1 MTINTITNTKF
12 FTVNSPLK
20 VGIVGTG
27 YAAQRRA
34 EAIQADERSQL
45 CFVTGNT
52 PENTDKFCQTFGINA
67 LTSWQQLVN
76 HSDLDLIIIS
86 TINRDHALI
95 TRAALESGKHVI
107 IEYPLALDYTSGK
120 ELLKL
125 AKKQN
130 KLLHIEHIELLG
142 GVHQA
147 LRRYLPEIGEVF
159 YARYATIMPQ
169 NPASRR
175 WTYHQESFGFP
186 LIAALSRIHRFTD
199 LFGPVISV
207 NCRSRFW
214 DAPEASYFRACFC
227 NAQLQFQNGLMADI
241 VYGKGEI
248 CWQGDRTFV
257 LHGEQGSLNF
267 DGEKGKLIRGQE
279 ITELEVGSRRG
290 LFALDTQNVLDHLF
304 KGSPLYV
311 QPEASL
317 SALQVGEAAYQSS
330 KHQQTVFL
338 EL

>member
-1 MTINTITNTKF
+1 MTQSF
-12 FTVNSPLK
+12 SVNAPLK

-27 YAAQRRA
+27 YTAKRRA

-52 PENTDKFCQTFGINA
+52 PERTDEFCQTFGINA

-76 HSDLDLIIIS
+76 HSDLDLVIIG

-95 TRAALESGKHVI
+95 AQAALQSGKHVI
-107 IEYPLALDYTSGK
+107 IEYPLALDYLVGK
-120 ELLKL
+120 DLLEL

-169 NPASRR
+169 NPAPRR
-175 WTYHQESFGFP
+175 WTYHPESFGFP
-186 LIAALSRIHRFTD
+186 LIAALSRLHRLTD
-199 LFGPVISV
+199 LFGPVVSV
-207 NCRSRFW
+207 TCQSRFW
-214 DAPEASYFRACFC
+214 DAPEAGYFRGCFC
-227 NAQLQFQNGLMADI
+227 NAQLQFQNDLMADT
-241 VYGKGEI
+241 VYAKGEI
-248 CWQGDRTFV
+248 CWQGDRSFV
-257 LHGEQGSLNF
+257 LHGDQGTLSF
-267 DGEKGKLIRGQE
+267 DGEQGKLIRGE
-279 ITELEVGSRRG
+279 EMTDLEVGSRRG
-290 LFALDTQNVLDHLF
+290 LFAMDTQKVLDHLF
-304 KGSPLYV
+304 NVSPLYV

-317 SALQVGEAAYQSS
+317 YALQVAEAAYQSS
-330 KHQQTVFL
+330 KQGKTIFL
-338 EL
+338 A